1 MQIIEIGV
9 ILVNLSN
16 ETFVIQNGERIA
28 QLIIAKHE
36 RADWIEVQELSE
48 TSRGEGGFGST
59 GEVFKILK
67 LKFRKV

>member
-1 MQIIEIGV
+1 MQIIVVKWV

-16 ETFVIQNGERIA
+16 ETFVIQNGERA

-48 TSRGEGGFGST
+48 TQEEKVDS
-59 GEVFKILK
+59 EVQE
-67 LKFRKV
+67 